1 VPSTLRHLN
10 KNAHKWHISN
20 MNVHEDDMLTRKQEN
35 FACAIADGADQAA
48 AYRASYEAAR
58 MSAPA
63 VWTEASQLVRHPEVA
78 RRIGELKAEAEQVRQ
93 TMLVGREEAILAQL
107 EKEALGAKS
116 DSARI
121 RAIELLGKHLGLFT
135 DRLETKDVTQRS
147 ADEIEAQIRIRLE
160 QIDSK

>member
-1 VPSTLRHLN
+1 
-10 KNAHKWHISN
+10 
-20 MNVHEDDMLTRKQEN
+20 MLTRKQEI

-63 VWTEASQLVRHPEVA
+63 IWTEASQLVRHPEVA

-107 EKEALGAKS
+107 EKEALTAKT

-135 DRLETKDVTQRS
+135 DRVETKDVSERS
-147 ADEIEAQIRIRLE
+147 ADEIEAQIRMRLE

>member
-1 VPSTLRHLN
+1 
-10 KNAHKWHISN
+10 
-20 MNVHEDDMLTRKQEN
+20 MLTRKQEI

-63 VWTEASQLVRHPEVA
+63 IWTEASQLVRHPEVA
-78 RRIGELKAEAEQVRQ
+78 RRIGELRAEAEQVRQ
-93 TMLVGREEAILAQL
+93 TMLVGREQAILAQL
-107 EKEALGAKS
+107 EKEALTAKT

-135 DRLETKDVTQRS
+135 DRLETKDVTERS
-147 ADEIEAQIRIRLE
+147 ADDIEAQIRMRL
-160 QIDSK
+160 QQHLT

>member
-1 VPSTLRHLN
+1 
-10 KNAHKWHISN
+10 
-20 MNVHEDDMLTRKQEN
+20 MLTRKQEI

-63 VWTEASQLVRHPEVA
+63 IWTEASQLVRHPEVA

-107 EKEALGAKS
+107 EKEALTAKT

>member
-1 VPSTLRHLN
+1 
-10 KNAHKWHISN
+10 
-20 MNVHEDDMLTRKQEN
+20 MLTRKQEN
-35 FACAIADGADQAA
+35 FACAIADGADRSS
-48 AYRASYEAAR
+48 AYR
-58 MSAPA
+58 SAYDADQMTPPA
-63 VWTEASQLVRHPEVA
+63 VWTEASRLGRNPKVA
-78 RRIGELKAEAEQVRQ
+78 LRVDELRAEAEEVRQ
-93 TMLVGREEAILAQL
+93 TLFVGREEAILAQL

-135 DRLETKDVTQRS
+135 DRVETKDVSERS

>member
-1 VPSTLRHLN
+1 
-10 KNAHKWHISN
+10 
-20 MNVHEDDMLTRKQEN
+20 MLTRKQEI

-63 VWTEASQLVRHPEVA
+63 IWTEASQLVRHPEVA

-107 EKEALGAKS
+107 EKEALTAKT

-121 RAIELLGKHLGLFT
+121 RAIELLGRHLGLFV
-135 DRLETKDVTQRS
+135 DRNEVKDVTERS
-147 ADEIEAQIRIRLE
+147 ADEIEAAIRARLA
-160 QIDSK
+160 QHSSKGRA

>member
-1 VPSTLRHLN
+1 
-10 KNAHKWHISN
+10 
-20 MNVHEDDMLTRKQEN
+20 MLTRKQEN

-93 TMLVGREEAILAQL
+93 TMLVGREQAILAQL
-107 EKEALGAKS
+107 EKEALTAKT

-121 RAIELLGKHLGLFT
+121 RAIELLGRHLGLFV
-135 DRLETKDVTQRS
+135 DRNEVKDVTERS
-147 ADEIEAQIRIRLE
+147 ADEIEAAIRARLA
-160 QIDSK
+160 QHSNKGCA

>member
-1 VPSTLRHLN
+1 
-10 KNAHKWHISN
+10 
-20 MNVHEDDMLTRKQEN
+20 MLTRKQEI

-63 VWTEASQLVRHPEVA
+63 IWTEASQLVRHPEVA

-107 EKEALGAKS
+107 EKEALTAKT

-135 DRLETKDVTQRS
+135 DRLETKDVTERS
-147 ADEIEAQIRIRLE
+147 AYEIEAQIRMRLE

>member
-1 VPSTLRHLN
+1 
-10 KNAHKWHISN
+10 
-20 MNVHEDDMLTRKQEN
+20 MLTRKQEI

-63 VWTEASQLVRHPEVA
+63 IWTEASQLVRHHEVA

-107 EKEALGAKS
+107 EKEALTAKT

-135 DRLETKDVTQRS
+135 DRLETKDVTERS
-147 ADEIEAQIRIRLE
+147 AYEIEAQIRMRLE
-160 QIDSK
+160 QHLI

>member
-1 VPSTLRHLN
+1 
-10 KNAHKWHISN
+10 
-20 MNVHEDDMLTRKQEN
+20 MLTRKQEI
-35 FACAIADGADQAA
+35 FACAIADGADRSN
-48 AYRASYEAAR
+48 AYRVAFDADK
-58 MSAPA
+58 MTAPA
-63 VWTEASQLVRHPEVA
+63 IWTEASRLGRNPKVA
-78 RRIGELKAEAEQVRQ
+78 LRVDELRAEAEEVRQ
-93 TMLVGREEAILAQL
+93 TLLVGREEAILAQL

>member
-1 VPSTLRHLN
+1 
-10 KNAHKWHISN
+10 
-20 MNVHEDDMLTRKQEN
+20 MLTRKQEN
-35 FACAIADGADQAA
+35 FACAIADGADRSS
-48 AYRASYEAAR
+48 AYR
-58 MSAPA
+58 SAYDADQMTPPA
-63 VWTEASQLVRHPEVA
+63 VWTEASRLGRNPKVA
-78 RRIGELKAEAEQVRQ
+78 LRVDELKAEAEQVRQ

-135 DRLETKDVTQRS
+135 DRVETKDVSERS